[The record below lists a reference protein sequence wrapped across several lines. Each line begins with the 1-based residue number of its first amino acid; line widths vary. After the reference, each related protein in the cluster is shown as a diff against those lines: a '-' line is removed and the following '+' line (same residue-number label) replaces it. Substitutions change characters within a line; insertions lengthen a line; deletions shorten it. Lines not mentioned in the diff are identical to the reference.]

1 MTATAASAAAPEPY
15 RRCHGDAGSGRG
27 GGLSS
32 RHSSVRG
39 RKRLFLFTLNAFLPR
54 ACANTS
60 RSSSGARMPSS
71 PILRRRLRPGLA
83 VCIDPVRHWPGLT
96 TREAP

>member
-15 RRCHGDAGSGRG
+15 RRCHGDAESGRG

-39 RKRLFLFTLNAFLPR
+39 RKRLFLFTLRPFLMVPTRTKTKSESVCVFDGFGPPR
-54 ACANTS
+54 PYRPNQNE
-60 RSSSGARMPSS
+60 SGICNRIRP
-71 PILRRRLRPGLA
+71 LPGLMGN
-83 VCIDPVRHWPGLT
+83 C
-96 TREAP
+96 